1 MRRSLVTLT
10 IGALLVSLPS
20 VAAAQQ
26 SSTVGLAGALAA
38 TDLAT
43 ADLAAAIAE
52 KAENSVS
59 AEVVPAPMIVKTP
72 RPSGR
77 SSLTALSVAAAALQG
92 LDTYTTMS
100 ALKLGAV
107 EANPMMRGA
116 VRNPG
121 VFIAVKASMTAA
133 TIFAAQKMWPTN
145 KVAAIAVL
153 AVSNGVMATV
163 VAHNM
168 SVLRQLK

>member
-10 IGALLVSLPS
+10 IGALLMSIPSL
-20 VAAAQQ
+20 AAAQQ
-26 SSTVGLAGALAA
+26 STVGLAGAMAA

-52 KAENSVS
+52 KTAS
-59 AEVVPAPMIVKTP
+59 AEAVPMAPMVVKAP

-77 SSLTALSVAAAALQG
+77 STLTALSVASAALQG
-92 LDTYTTMS
+92 LDGYTTMA
-100 ALKLGAV
+100 ALKRGAV

-133 TIFAAQKMWPTN
+133 TIFAARKMWPTN

-168 SVLRQLK
+168 SVLKQLK